1 MEWIEVAKTIAEL
14 GIMVVCSALV
24 VTIFWL
30 NYKRS
35 NNKDDKKDDK
45 IDDIMN
51 KIQEQNDM
59 LVNQIILYLLP

>member
-30 NYKRS
+30 NYKWS
-35 NNKDDKKDDK
+35 NNKDDK
-45 IDDIMN
+45 
-51 KIQEQNDM
+51 
-59 LVNQIILYLLP
+59 